1 MFSHRTTYRV
11 IYGDTD
17 NMGQA
22 YYGNYFRWFEI
33 GRSEM
38 FRSLGLPYKAV
49 EDNGIFLPVAESHC
63 KYSSLAKYDDVL
75 VIETTLDTKL
85 KAGIKFDYI
94 IYHED
99 GKTIVAKGYTKH
111 PCVNRDGKVVRPP
124 GFLKEI
130 IAKIKAESEAAER

>member
-1 MFSHRTTYRV
+1 MLRYRTTYRV

-38 FRSLGLPYKAV
+38 FRSLGLSYKAV
-49 EDNGIFLPVAESHC
+49 EEHGIFLPVSETYC
-63 KYSSLAKYDDVL
+63 KYSTPAKYDDVL
-75 VIETTLDTKL
+75 VIETSLDTKI
-85 KAGIKFDYI
+85 KAGIKFDYT
-94 IYHED
+94 IYKED
-99 GKTIVAKGYTKH
+99 GKTLLAQGYTKH

-124 GFLKEI
+124 DFIREI
-130 IAKIKAESEAAER
+130 IKKTVQS